1 MSHFPTNPYESQ
13 LGLNPLAL
21 KKGVF
26 VDESSSK
33 IQRSESAGLCIRLQ
47 KDYGN
52 PILLGGQNDEF
63 GGRSPMR
70 HRVLELVCEGEPC
83 HSGLFQWGAPGYV
96 ALNVG
101 STV

>member
-52 PILLGGQNDEF
+52 PPWWTK
-63 GGRSPMR
+63 R
-70 HRVLELVCEGEPC
+70 
-83 HSGLFQWGAPGYV
+83 
-96 ALNVG
+96 
-101 STV
+101 